1 MRFEQTASFEADF
14 RRLKGH
20 EKVLFMKAVQEMNRA
35 YARRGQRAL
44 PRWPAHLRIK
54 DVEGAPGIWEMTW
67 SYSGPDGRATF
78 QYVEIQGEPAI
89 RWRRIG
95 DHRIFEEP

>member
-1 MRFEQTASFEADF
+1 MKFQAEESFYTDF
-14 RRLKGH
+14 RRLDPD
-20 EKVLFMKAVQEMNRA
+20 EKKLFMDAVNEINRA
-35 YARRGQRAL
+35 YARRGQSRL
-44 PRWPAHLRIK
+44 PRWPAHLRVK

-78 QYVEIQGEPAI
+78 RIADLNGEPVI

-95 DHRIFEEP
+95 DHRIFRVP